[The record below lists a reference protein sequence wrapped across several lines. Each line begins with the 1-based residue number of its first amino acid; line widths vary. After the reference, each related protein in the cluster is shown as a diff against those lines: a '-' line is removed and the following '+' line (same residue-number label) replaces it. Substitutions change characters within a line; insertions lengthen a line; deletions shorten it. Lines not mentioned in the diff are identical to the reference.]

1 MIVIQTNVE
10 RKKNITDRP
19 KYINKVRFRK
29 LRKKVLKI
37 NFKEINNF
45 WKPCRYTQ
53 FIDLT

>member
-19 KYINKVRFRK
+19 KYINNVRFRK

-37 NFKEINNF
+37 NFKEIHIF
-45 WKPCRYTQ
+45 WKPCTYTH
-53 FIDLT
+53 FIDPT